1 MLFGV
6 RERLKKILRLK
17 NEHSLSTILCLVL
30 SVETFVLKRL
40 TKSGILCSVSPYPC
54 RPSRQKTQKNH
65 EKSLFGRKIITY
77 CNAPN
82 SSWTPNRQLDRCAPY
97 PCGGEDHFAPKTRKK
112 CEKSSRFAKGT
123 EHVAKSG
130 SLISERGHGSGTIW
144 LELVKFCFTYE

>member
-30 SVETFVLKRL
+30 SVETFVLKNL
-40 TKSGILCSVSPYPC
+40 AQTELLCSVSPYPC

-65 EKSLFGRKIITY
+65 EKSLLGRKMIAY

-82 SSWTPNRQLDRCAPY
+82 SSWTTNRQLDRCAPY
-97 PCGGEDHFAPKTRKK
+97 PCGGEDHFVPKTRKK

-130 SLISERGHGSGTIW
+130 SLISARGTSSRTIG
-144 LELVKFCFTYE
+144 LELVN